1 MANSTSSPT
10 VAPITLGQGA
20 ARPMG
25 ITERNFLKAML
36 GTAVVVLVFWCAYKV
51 ERDVLHRS
59 PGDIRYI
66 REASEAAMRYIT
78 IPHIVIGFL
87 FLVSSPKN
95 RTTRKRLWTAGLL
108 LTGVVLCTIY
118 WKGGAKTN
126 LLLYSSVYLYFLIH
140 ELRDEAMFYTV
151 LGDAAPIPDKAV
163 FNNMVRV
170 LIGLTVFS
178 IGAVAW
184 APAVFGAYHAKV
196 VADGSALAT
205 SSLAGASLFDG
216 SLPLGLKLLISTAP
230 LLAAVIGFAVSLR
243 YFAAKQGYPSAKVLV
258 NTHAPLF
265 RVMIGVTAVLGLAI
279 FFTRRPYSLIL
290 FHVIA
295 WYIFAGFQFK
305 RFPPKTAPKGLWL
318 WMRTTVKGFKTLHIG
333 MAAVL
338 MIIGLIWTL
347 GLNQASYL
355 EWLLAPESFLYWT
368 IMHITVSFVPR

>member
-1 MANSTSSPT
+1 MANGTSPT
-10 VAPITLGQGA
+10 AAPVTLDYGS

-36 GTAVVVLVFWCAYKV
+36 GTAIVVFVFWCGYKV
-51 ERDVLHRS
+51 ERDVLHRT
-59 PGDIRYI
+59 PGETRYI

-95 RTTRKRLWTAGLL
+95 RTLRKRMWTTGLL
-108 LTGVVLCTIY
+108 LAGVGLCTIY

-151 LGDAAPIPDKAV
+151 LGDAAPIQDKTV

-170 LIGLTVFS
+170 LIGLIVFA
-178 IGAVAW
+178 IGAVVW

-196 VADGSALAT
+196 VADGSALAS
-205 SSLAGASLFDG
+205 SSLAGSTLFDG
-216 SLPLGLKLLISTAP
+216 SLPLGLKLFISTAP
-230 LLAAVIGFAVSLR
+230 MLAAAAGFIVALR
-243 YFAAKQGYPSAKVLV
+243 YFAAKQGYPSVRILI

-265 RVMIGVTAVLGLAI
+265 RVMFGVTAVLGLAI
-279 FFTRRPYSLIL
+279 LLTSRPYSLIL

-305 RFPPKTAPKGLWL
+305 RFPPKTAPKSLWL

-333 MAAVL
+333 MAVIL
-338 MIIGLIWTL
+338 MIIGLVWTL
-347 GLNQASYL
+347 GFNQSDYL
-355 EWLLAPESFLYWT
+355 KWLLAPESFLYWT